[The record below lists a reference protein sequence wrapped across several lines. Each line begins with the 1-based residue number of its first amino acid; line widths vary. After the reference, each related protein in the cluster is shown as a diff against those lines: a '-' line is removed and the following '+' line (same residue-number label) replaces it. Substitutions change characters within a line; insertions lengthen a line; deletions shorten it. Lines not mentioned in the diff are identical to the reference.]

1 MQNHRI
7 NSWHARLFGRL
18 AGSRAVYTAH
28 LPVKTTFRFG
38 IRTCSLFV
46 IYSYGLMK
54 CANAEITDRARR
66 IIVIVGPTAS
76 GKTAA
81 AVELGE
87 RIDAEIVSA
96 DSMAIYKGMDIGTA
110 KPTPEERRR
119 VTFHLIDVV
128 EPEQSFTVADYQDL
142 AVQAVEEIISRGKT
156 ALVVGGTGL
165 YVRALIDG
173 LNIPGHGPDP
183 NLRNEL
189 KIEAEKRGVSYLHNK
204 LAEVDPRAASRIF
217 PRDIKRIIRAL
228 EVYYQTGRPM
238 TEVLDETRSVSPR
251 YPDALWFGLTMERTL
266 LYRRIEERVDDMIRK
281 GLVDEVKSLLGRGY
295 STSMQS
301 MQGLGYKEIA
311 AYLEGKY
318 DFDTAVETLKRN
330 TRRFAKRQMT
340 WFRTNDRIQWIDV
353 ENMSKD
359 KIAETIMAGFA
370 FDASRKTRE
379 GTK

>member
-1 MQNHRI
+1 MKCVNAE
-7 NSWHARLFGRL
+7 STE
-18 AGSRAVYTAH
+18 GSRKIV
-28 LPVKTTFRFG
+28 
-38 IRTCSLFV
+38 
-46 IYSYGLMK
+46 
-54 CANAEITDRARR
+54 
-66 IIVIVGPTAS
+66 VIVGPTAS

-87 RIDAEIVSA
+87 KIGAEIVSA

-119 VTFHLIDVV
+119 VPFHLIDIV
-128 EPEQSFTVADYQDL
+128 EPEQPFTVADYQEL
-142 AVQAVEEIISRGKT
+142 AVRAVEDILARGKT

-183 NLRNEL
+183 NLRKEL
-189 KIEAEKRGVSYLHNK
+189 KIEAEKRGASYLHNK
-204 LAEVDPRAASRIF
+204 LAEVDPQAASRIF

-238 TEVLDETRSVSPR
+238 TEVLDETRSASPR
-251 YPDALWFGLTMERTL
+251 YPDALWFGLTMARTL
-266 LYRRIEERVDDMIRK
+266 LYQRIEERVDDMIRR
-281 GLVDEVKSLLGRGY
+281 GLVDEVKCLLARGC
-295 STSMQS
+295 SPSMQS

-311 AYLEGKY
+311 AYLEGEY
-318 DFDTAVETLKRN
+318 DFETAVETLKRN

-353 ENMSKD
+353 ENMPPD
-359 KIAETIMAGFA
+359 KIAESIMAGLA

>member
-1 MQNHRI
+1 VQNHRI